1 MNYDF
6 TTLLAREGRDSI
18 AADHMPI
25 PGAVVREGFSR
36 IPMWVADMSFPVAPE
51 ILAAMRERLDFPFFG
66 YYALPKEY
74 YASIIAWHRRRHG
87 TEGLL
92 PEHIGYENGV
102 LGGVSTAIQM
112 LSCPGEKLLLHS
124 PTYVGFTHV
133 LHNIGRV
140 PVHSELKRDA
150 DGIWRMDF
158 EDMERKLRAEKIHL
172 AILCSPHNPCG
183 RVWERW
189 ELERA
194 MALFRQYDVTV
205 ISDEIWSDIVMP
217 GYTHIPTQNLSE
229 DARRRTLSFYSPS
242 KTFSLAGLVG
252 SYHIVYDPALR
263 DRLRRR
269 SEMSHCNAGSVL
281 SMRALI
287 AAYDRAEGW
296 ADAMIRTVDENFR
309 LACDFFEQQLPGV
322 RVMRSQGTY
331 MLFLDCGDWLRAHG
345 DTLEAL
351 LRRGAEVG
359 VLWQNGEDFLFPD
372 SIRLNLSLPRAQLE
386 EALARLARYAFKS

>member
-1 MNYDF
+1 MSYDF
-6 TTLLAREGRDSI
+6 STILEREGKDSI
-18 AADHMPI
+18 AADRIPI
-25 PGAVVREGFSR
+25 PGAAVRNGFSR
-36 IPMWVADMSFPVAPE
+36 IPMWIADMSFPTAPE
-51 ILAAMRERLDFPFFG
+51 ILAAMHERLDFPSFG
-66 YYALPKEY
+66 YYALPDAY
-74 YASIIAWHRRRHG
+74 YGSIIAWHRRRHG

-133 LHNIGRV
+133 LHDIGRV
-140 PVHSELKRDA
+140 PVHSELKRDPE
-150 DGIWRMDF
+150 GIWRMDYA
-158 EDMERKLRAEKIHL
+158 DMEQKLREEKIHL

-189 ELERA
+189 ELEQA
-194 MALFRQYDVTV
+194 MELFRRYDVTV
-205 ISDEIWSDIVMP
+205 ISDEIWSDIIMP
-217 GYTHIPTQNLSE
+217 GHTHIPTQNLSE
-229 DARRRTLSFYSPS
+229 DARNRTLSFYAPS

-269 SEMSHCNAGSVL
+269 SALSHYNAGNVL
-281 SMRALI
+281 SMHALI

-296 ADAMIRTVDENFR
+296 ADEMIRVVDENLRFTC
-309 LACDFFEQQLPGV
+309 AFINTHFPGV
-322 RVMRSQGTY
+322 RVMRAEGTY
-331 MLFLDCGDWLRAHG
+331 MLFLDCADWLREHG
-345 DTLEAL
+345 DTLDAL

-372 SIRLNLSLPRAQLE
+372 SIRLNLALPRSLLE
-386 EALARLARYAFKS
+386 EALRRLQAYVFL

>member
-1 MNYDF
+1 MPYDF
-6 TTLLAREGRDSI
+6 STVLAREGRDSL
-18 AADHMPI
+18 AADHVPI
-25 PGAVVREGFSR
+25 PGVNVREGFSR
-36 IPMWVADMSFPVAPE
+36 IPMWVADMSFPTAPE
-51 ILAAMRERLDFPFFG
+51 ILSAMRERLDFPSFG
-66 YYALPKEY
+66 YYALSDAY
-74 YASIIAWHRRRHG
+74 YDSIIAWHRRRHG

-124 PTYVGFTHV
+124 PAYVGFTHV
-133 LHNIGRV
+133 LHDIGRV
-140 PVHSELKRDA
+140 PVHSELRRDA
-150 DGIWRMDF
+150 DGVWRMDY
-158 EDMERKLRAEKIHL
+158 EDMERKLRDEKIHL

-194 MALFRQYDVTV
+194 MALFQAYGVTV

-217 GYTHIPTQNLSE
+217 GHRHIPTQNLSA
-229 DARRRTLSFYSPS
+229 DARSRTLSFYAPS

-269 SEMSHCNAGSVL
+269 SAMSHYNAGNVL
-281 SMRALI
+281 SMHALI

-296 ADAMIRTVDENFR
+296 ADEMIRSVDGNIRF
-309 LACDFFEQQLPGV
+309 ACGYIAAHFPGV
-322 RVMRSQGTY
+322 RVMPAQGTY
-331 MLFLDCGDWLRAHG
+331 MLFLDCADWLRAHG
-345 DTLEAL
+345 DTLDAL

-359 VLWQNGEDFLFPD
+359 VLWQNGEDFLCPD
-372 SIRLNLSLPRAQLE
+372 SIRLNLALPRSQLE
-386 EALARLARYAFKS
+386 EAFERLRAFAFC